1 MLGCD
6 CSREHLNRRS
16 MARPWRASSSMS
28 ASSSRVAE
36 TLRFLAAASA
46 IVASAWRLIAFRFSC
61 CSFCSRGVI
70 AFLSG
75 FENEGVVFPQRDRV
89 GGEFIEQRI
98 AQPERGL
105 RAARRS
111 LLAQDIG
118 NIVGAES
125 AGHGSFFD
133 SAGYIL
139 GTVLA
144 DQFQQ
149 FGDLTTQ
156 RTVRIGHVA

>member
-1 MLGCD
+1 
-6 CSREHLNRRS
+6 
-16 MARPWRASSSMS
+16 MS

-36 TLRFLAAASA
+36 TLRFRPATSS
-46 IVASAWRLIAFRFSC
+46 IVSSAWRLIAFRFSC

-75 FENEGVVFPQRDRV
+75 FENEGVIFQQRDRG
-89 GGEFIEQRI
+89 GGEFVEQRI
-98 AQPERGL
+98 AQPERRL
-105 RAARRS
+105 RAARAS
-111 LLAQDIG
+111 LLAQDVG

-125 AGHGSFFD
+125 TGRGGFFD
-133 SAGYIL
+133 SAGHIL
-139 GTVLA
+139 GAVLP

-156 RTVRIGHVA
+156 RTVGIGHVAEISFDKRPRTQTVE